1 MIQMKRLSKF
11 RQYSWLHSCIL
22 TRVRKRRGGGWIN
35 KVRGDEP
42 FLMCDDVDAEFT
54 LLVLD
59 QVDVGVDTLSL
70 VSLRQ
75 LGCNK

>member
-1 MIQMKRLSKF
+1 M
-11 RQYSWLHSCIL
+11 
-22 TRVRKRRGGGWIN
+22 N

-42 FLMCDDVDAEFT
+42 FLMCDDVDAQLT

-70 VSLRQ
+70 VSLPQ
-75 LGCNK
+75 LGCKKNEDLCVTQARRVRRTNDRRVRV